1 MRYIAADT
9 TKQLNKYIRVRD
21 VLLISQYVV
30 IWQNSYDCGIFEKR
44 KNSKFLCYLE
54 VMKIDIKTNKSI
66 IWQSLKIR
74 KLKLCIWKI
83 DLNNEYCK
91 QWRWSREM
99 VKLWI
104 IYNCIIPKNIICHEN
119 ILDCYKKKISYRNYF
134 IVEDLIISP
143 FRYIDWIGST
153 NC

>member
-1 MRYIAADT
+1 M
-9 TKQLNKYIRVRD
+9 
-21 VLLISQYVV
+21 LLIL
-30 IWQNSYDCGIFEKR
+30 QNNFTNIYESAMYYLYLNMLSFDKIHMIVEYLKKS

-54 VMKIDIKTNKSI
+54 IMKIDIQTNKSI
-66 IWQSLKIR
+66 KWQCLKIR

-119 ILDCYKKKISYRNYF
+119 IFDCYKKKISYRNYF

>member
-9 TKQLNKYIRVRD
+9 TKQFYKYIWTRD

-30 IWQNSYDCGIFEKR
+30 IWRNSYDCGIFEK
-44 KNSKFLCYLE
+44 KSKFLCYLE

-74 KLKLCIWKI
+74 NWNSIWKI
-83 DLNNEYCK
+83 DLNNEYCWK
-91 QWRWSREM
+91 WRWSREM

-104 IYNCIIPKNIICHEN
+104 IYNCIIPQIIICHEN
-119 ILDCYKKKISYRNYF
+119 IFDCYKKKISYPNYF
-134 IVEDLIISP
+134 IVEDLIIFP
-143 FRYIDWIGST
+143 FRYIDLIGST